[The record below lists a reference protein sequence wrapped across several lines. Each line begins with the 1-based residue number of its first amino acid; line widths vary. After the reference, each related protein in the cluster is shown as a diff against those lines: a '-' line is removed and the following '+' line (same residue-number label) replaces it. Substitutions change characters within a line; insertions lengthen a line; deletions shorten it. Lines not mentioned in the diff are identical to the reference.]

1 MSIKFV
7 LLSSALVVMPFVRVA
22 ADNCIISGSTNRT
35 FSARVLSAAWAQFDT
50 GPNATALSPSWNG
63 LDSRLYTFDIT
74 SGHNLLRERTCFVLS
89 FR

>member
-1 MSIKFV
+1 MSIKIV
-7 LLSSALVVMPFVRVA
+7 LLSMALAMVPFVHVA

-50 GPNATALSPSWNG
+50 GPNATAISPVWNE
-63 LDSRLYTFDIT
+63 LDSRPYTFDLT
-74 SGHNLLRERTCFVLS
+74 SGRNLLRERTCFVLS